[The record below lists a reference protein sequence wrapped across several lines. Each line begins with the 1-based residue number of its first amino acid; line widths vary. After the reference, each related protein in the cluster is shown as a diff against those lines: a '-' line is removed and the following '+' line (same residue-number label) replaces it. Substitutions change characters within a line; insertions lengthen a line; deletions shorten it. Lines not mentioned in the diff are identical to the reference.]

1 LKQSWART
9 FRFKV
14 MMASILLNAFGAGL
28 AFVYFTFIRTGLMP
42 GPAQLDV
49 RTQTWY
55 FVLVMIVIFS
65 AASLVSMRYPGRL
78 WKDLAAVKDERD
90 PKRVEAL
97 VGRFLNLPFATSAL
111 SLFAWL
117 AAGVLYG
124 ILQPLLLAYT
134 PEAAQWYRS
143 YQVFFGI
150 VFVGAPYTVICLYFI
165 TEWIVRTEIR
175 SIFPPGVLAT
185 VPRSF
190 RLNVLPKVLF
200 ASLLIGTVPVTMISY
215 VTLNE
220 IHEVTA
226 GTLEAQSF
234 IEKMPVVIAFLLSLA
249 VLVAVALS
257 IFVARS
263 VSEPLRELRSS
274 MNRIRKGDLDVNIPV
289 VSSDEIG
296 SMAEGFNRMVAGLRE
311 RDFIRDTFGS
321 YLSPEVVSE
330 ILSSPAGVNLG
341 GELRDVTILVADL
354 RGFTSLV
361 ANVGPEVVVKILNRF
376 LEKMVGII
384 TRYEGTID
392 EFTGDGILAFFGA
405 PRVMINATRR
415 AVQCSI
421 DMQDVMH
428 ELNEELRRDLIAGK
442 ENAEGPD
449 SVNAG
454 SPYAAQ
460 LALRM
465 GIAIN
470 KGPLIVGNIG
480 CEQRRKYGAVGTPI
494 NVAFRIE
501 KLAEEGA
508 ILISEEVYKSVAD
521 AINAASMRGVELK
534 GIDHPVTLYRVIP
547 SEKGTTV
554 FEVPITSAES

>member
-1 LKQSWART
+1 
-9 FRFKV
+9 
-14 MMASILLNAFGAGL
+14 MIASILLNAFGAGL

-42 GPAQLDV
+42 GPRQLDL

-55 FVLVMIVIFS
+55 FVFTMILIFS
-65 AASLVSMRYPGRL
+65 AATLVSMRYPGRL
-78 WKDLAAVKDERD
+78 WRDLATVKDERD
-90 PKRVEAL
+90 PKRVRAL
-97 VGRFLNLPFATSAL
+97 ISRFLNLPFATAAL

-117 AAGVLYG
+117 AAGILYG
-124 ILQPLLLAYT
+124 ILPPLLLART
-134 PEAAQWYRS
+134 PEFAQWYRS

-165 TEWIVRTEIR
+165 MEWMVRTEIR
-175 SIFPPGVLAT
+175 AIFPHGVLAT

-234 IEKMPVVIAFLLSLA
+234 IEKMPVVIAFLLSLS

-257 IFVARS
+257 AFVARS

-296 SMAEGFNRMVAGLRE
+296 SMGEGFNRMVAGLRE

-330 ILSSPAGVNLG
+330 ILSSPTGVNLG

-354 RGFTSLV
+354 RGFTSLA
-361 ANVGPEVVVKILNRF
+361 ANVAPEVVVKILNRF
-376 LEKMVGII
+376 LAKMVDII
-384 TRYEGTID
+384 NRYGGTID

-405 PRVMINATRR
+405 PRIMTDAARR

-421 DMQDVMH
+421 DMQNVMDG
-428 ELNEELRRDLIAGK
+428 LNKELRSDLIDGK
-442 ENAEGPD
+442 ERTEEPR
-449 SVNAG
+449 SVNAEN
-454 SPYAAQ
+454 PYAAQ
-460 LALRM
+460 LTLKM

-470 KGPLIVGNIG
+470 KGSLIVGNIG

-521 AINAASMRGVELK
+521 TIDAESIRGVELK

-547 SEKGTTV
+547 SEKAAAI
-554 FEVPITSAES
+554 FKVPTPSAES

>member
-1 LKQSWART
+1 
-9 FRFKV
+9 

-42 GPAQLDV
+42 GPRQLDL

-55 FVLVMIVIFS
+55 FVFTMIVIFS
-65 AASLVSMRYPGRL
+65 AATLVSMRYPGRL
-78 WKDLAAVKDERD
+78 WRDLATVKDERD
-90 PKRVEAL
+90 PKRVRAL
-97 VGRFLNLPFATSAL
+97 ISRFLNLPFATAAL

-124 ILQPLLLAYT
+124 ILPPLLLANT
-134 PEAAQWYRS
+134 PEFARWYRS

-165 TEWIVRTEIR
+165 MEWMVRTEIR
-175 SIFPPGVLAT
+175 AVFSSSVLAT

-226 GTLEAQSF
+226 GTLEAQNF
-234 IEKMPVVIAFLLSLA
+234 IEKMPLVIAFLLSLS

-257 IFVARS
+257 AFVARS

-296 SMAEGFNRMVAGLRE
+296 SMGEGFNRMVAGLRE

-341 GELRDVTILVADL
+341 GELRDVTVLVADL
-354 RGFTSLV
+354 RGFTSLE
-361 ANVGPEVVVKILNRF
+361 NTEPF
-376 LEKMVGII
+376 
-384 TRYEGTID
+384 
-392 EFTGDGILAFFGA
+392 
-405 PRVMINATRR
+405 P
-415 AVQCSI
+415 
-421 DMQDVMH
+421 
-428 ELNEELRRDLIAGK
+428 GK
-442 ENAEGPD
+442 NG
-449 SVNAG
+449 
-454 SPYAAQ
+454 
-460 LALRM
+460 
-465 GIAIN
+465 
-470 KGPLIVGNIG
+470 
-480 CEQRRKYGAVGTPI
+480 
-494 NVAFRIE
+494 
-501 KLAEEGA
+501 
-508 ILISEEVYKSVAD
+508 
-521 AINAASMRGVELK
+521 
-534 GIDHPVTLYRVIP
+534 
-547 SEKGTTV
+547 
-554 FEVPITSAES
+554 

>member
-1 LKQSWART
+1 LKQTWVRT
-9 FRFKV
+9 FRLKIMV
-14 MMASILLNAFGAGL
+14 ASILLNMFGAGL

-42 GPAQLDV
+42 GPRQLDV

-55 FVLVMIVIFS
+55 FVFVMIMIF
-65 AASLVSMRYPGRL
+65 AAAILVSTRYPGRL
-78 WKDLAAVKDERD
+78 WRDLAAVGDETEPR
-90 PKRVEAL
+90 RVKAM
-97 VGRFLNLPFATSAL
+97 VGRFLNLPFASSAL

-124 ILQPLLLAYT
+124 ILPPFLLFHT

-150 VFVGAPYTVICLYFI
+150 VFVGAPYTTICLYFI
-165 TEWIVRTEIR
+165 TEWMVRAEIR
-175 SIFPPGVLAT
+175 SVFPPAVLET
-185 VPRSF
+185 VPRSL

-200 ASLLIGTVPVTMISY
+200 ASLLIGTVPVTIISY
-215 VTLNE
+215 VTLDQ
-220 IHEVTA
+220 IHEVNA
-226 GTLEAQSF
+226 GMLDPQSF
-234 IEKMPVVIAFLLSLA
+234 IEKMPLVIAFLLSLA
-249 VLVAVALS
+249 VLAAVALS
-257 IFVARS
+257 VFVAKS

-274 MNRIRKGDLDVNIPV
+274 MDRIRKGNLDVNIPV

-321 YLSPEVVSE
+321 YLSPEIVSE

-354 RGFTSLV
+354 RDFTSLA
-361 ANVGPEVVVKILNRF
+361 ANVGPEAVVKILNRF
-376 LEKMVGII
+376 LEKMVDII
-384 TRYEGTID
+384 TRYGGTID

-405 PRVMINATRR
+405 PRLMTDAPAR

-421 DMQDVMH
+421 EMQNIMQT
-428 ELNEELRRDLIAGK
+428 LNKEVQANLIVGK
-442 ENAEGPD
+442 GKTEGGNP
-449 SVNAG
+449 VNPANSYTG
-454 SPYAAQ
+454 Q
-460 LALRM
+460 LALKM

-470 KGPLIVGNIG
+470 TGALIVGNIG

-501 KLAEEGA
+501 KLAGEGA

-521 AINAASMRGVELK
+521 AITAQPMLGIELK
-534 GIDHPVTLYRVIP
+534 GIDHPVTLYGVIP
-547 SEKGTTV
+547 SEKATTILRDP
-554 FEVPITSAES
+554 ESSAES

>member
-1 LKQSWART
+1 LEQSWIRT
-9 FRFKV
+9 FRLKI
-14 MMASILLNAFGAGL
+14 MMASILLNLFGAGL

-42 GPAQLDV
+42 GPRPLDV

-55 FVLVMIVIFS
+55 FVFVMVVIFS
-65 AASLVSMRYPGRL
+65 AAILVSSRYPGRL
-78 WKDLAAVKDERD
+78 WRDLAAVGHETEPR
-90 PKRVEAL
+90 RIRAL
-97 VGRFLNLPFATSAL
+97 VGRFLNLPFASSAL

-124 ILQPLLLAYT
+124 ILPPFLLFHS
-134 PEAAQWYRS
+134 PEAAQLYRP

-165 TEWIVRTEIR
+165 TEWLVRVEIR
-175 SIFPPGVLAT
+175 SVFPPAVLAT

-200 ASLLIGTVPVTMISY
+200 ASLLIGTLPVTIISY
-215 VTLNE
+215 VTLDQ

-226 GTLEAQSF
+226 GMLDPQSF
-234 IEKMPVVIAFLLSLA
+234 IEKMPAVIAFLLSLA

-257 IFVARS
+257 VFVARS

-274 MNRIRKGDLDVNIPV
+274 MDGIRKGNLDVNIPV

-321 YLSPEVVSE
+321 YVSPEIVSE

-354 RGFTSLV
+354 RGFTSLT
-361 ANVGPEVVVKILNRF
+361 ANVGPEAVVKILNHF
-376 LEKMVGII
+376 LEKMVDII
-384 TRYEGTID
+384 TRYGGTID

-405 PRVMINATRR
+405 PRLMTDATRR

-421 DMQDVMH
+421 EMQNVMH
-428 ELNEELRRDLIAGK
+428 TLNQEVQSDLIAGK
-442 ENAEGPD
+442 EKTEGRDP
-449 SVNAG
+449 VNPGG
-454 SPYAAQ
+454 SFVGQ
-460 LALRM
+460 FTLRM

-470 KGPLIVGNIG
+470 KGQLIVGNIG

-501 KLAEEGA
+501 KLAGEGA

-521 AINAASMRGVELK
+521 SITAQPMPGIELK
-534 GIDHPVTLYRVIP
+534 GIDHPVTLYRV
-547 SEKGTTV
+547 
-554 FEVPITSAES
+554 AL

>member
-1 LKQSWART
+1 M
-9 FRFKV
+9 V
-14 MMASILLNAFGAGL
+14 ASILLNLFGAGL

-42 GPAQLDV
+42 GPQQLDV

-55 FVLVMIVIFS
+55 FVFVMIVIFS
-65 AASLVSMRYPGRL
+65 AATLVSTRYPGRL
-78 WKDLAAVKDERD
+78 WRDLATVGDETEPRRVK
-90 PKRVEAL
+90 AL
-97 VGRFLNLPFATSAL
+97 VGRFLNLPFASSAL

-124 ILQPLLLAYT
+124 ILLPLLLFHT

-143 YQVFFGI
+143 YQVFIGI

-165 TEWIVRTEIR
+165 TEWMVRAEIR
-175 SIFPPGVLAT
+175 SVFPPAVLAS

-200 ASLLIGTVPVTMISY
+200 ASLLIGTLPVTIISY
-215 VTLNE
+215 VTLDQ

-226 GTLEAQSF
+226 GMLDPQSF
-234 IEKMPVVIAFLLSLA
+234 IEKMPLVIAFLLSLA
-249 VLVAVALS
+249 VLMAVALS
-257 IFVARS
+257 VFVARS

-274 MNRIRKGDLDVNIPV
+274 MDRIRKGNLDVNIPV

-296 SMAEGFNRMVAGLRE
+296 TMAEGFNRMVAGLRE

-321 YLSPEVVSE
+321 YLSPEIVSE

-354 RGFTSLV
+354 RDFTSLA
-361 ANVGPEVVVKILNRF
+361 ANVGPEAVVKILNRF
-376 LEKMVGII
+376 LEKMVDII
-384 TRYEGTID
+384 TRYGGTID

-405 PRVMINATRR
+405 PRLMTDAPAR

-421 DMQDVMH
+421 EMQNVMQT
-428 ELNEELRRDLIAGK
+428 LNQEVQGDLIVDKEKTEGGNPVNPANSYAG
-442 ENAEGPD
+442 
-449 SVNAG
+449 
-454 SPYAAQ
+454 Q
-460 LALRM
+460 LTLRM

-501 KLAEEGA
+501 KLAGEGA

-521 AINAASMRGVELK
+521 VITAQPMPGVELK
-534 GIDHPVTLYRVIP
+534 GIDHPVTLYRVIA
-547 SEKGTTV
+547 SEKATTI
-554 FEVPITSAES
+554 FQVPLNPAKS

>member
-1 LKQSWART
+1 
-9 FRFKV
+9 
-14 MMASILLNAFGAGL
+14 
-28 AFVYFTFIRTGLMP
+28 MP
-42 GPAQLDV
+42 GPQQLDV

-55 FVLVMIVIFS
+55 FVFVMIVIFS
-65 AASLVSMRYPGRL
+65 AATLVSMRYPGRL
-78 WKDLAAVKDERD
+78 WRDLATVKDERD
-90 PKRVEAL
+90 PKHIEAL
-97 VGRFLNLPFATSAL
+97 VGRFLNLPFASSAL

-124 ILQPLLLAYT
+124 ILPPLLLFRT

-150 VFVGAPYTVICLYFI
+150 VFVGAPFTVICLYFI
-165 TEWIVRTEIR
+165 TEWMVRATVR
-175 SIFPPGVLAT
+175 SVFPPAVLAT
-185 VPRSF
+185 VPHSF
-190 RLNVLPKVLF
+190 HLNVLPKVLL
-200 ASLLIGTVPVTMISY
+200 ASLLIGTVPVTIISY
-215 VTLNE
+215 VTLDQ
-220 IHEVTA
+220 IHEVNA
-226 GTLEAQSF
+226 GMLDPQSF
-234 IEKMPVVIAFLLSLA
+234 IEKMPLVIAFLLSLA
-249 VLVAVALS
+249 VLAAVALS
-257 IFVARS
+257 VFVAKS

-274 MNRIRKGDLDVNIPV
+274 MDRIRNGDLDVNIPV

-296 SMAEGFNRMVAGLRE
+296 NMAEGFNRMVAGLRE

-354 RGFTSLV
+354 RGFTSLA
-361 ANVGPEVVVKILNRF
+361 ANVGPEAVVNILNRF
-376 LEKMVGII
+376 LEKMVDII
-384 TRYEGTID
+384 TRYGGTID

-405 PRVMINATRR
+405 PRLMTDAPTR

-421 DMQDVMH
+421 EMQNVMH
-428 ELNEELRRDLIAGK
+428 TLNEELQSDLIAGK
-442 ENAEGPD
+442 EKPEDRNP
-449 SVNAG
+449 VNAG
-454 SPYAAQ
+454 NSFAGQ
-460 LALRM
+460 LTLRM

-470 KGPLIVGNIG
+470 KGQLIVGNIG

-501 KLAEEGA
+501 KLAGEGA

-521 AINAASMRGVELK
+521 VITVQPMPGTELK

-547 SEKGTTV
+547 SEMAATILRDP
-554 FEVPITSAES
+554 ESSAES

>member
-1 LKQSWART
+1 LKQSWVRT
-9 FRFKV
+9 FRLKI

-42 GPAQLDV
+42 GPRQLDL

-55 FVLVMIVIFS
+55 FVFTMIVIFS
-65 AASLVSMRYPGRL
+65 AATLVSMRYPGRL
-78 WKDLAAVKDERD
+78 WRDLATVKDERD
-90 PKRVEAL
+90 PKRVRAL
-97 VGRFLNLPFATSAL
+97 ISRFLNLPFATAAL

-124 ILQPLLLAYT
+124 ILPPLLLANT
-134 PEAAQWYRS
+134 PEFARWYRS

-165 TEWIVRTEIR
+165 MEWMVRTEIR
-175 SIFPPGVLAT
+175 AVFSSSVLAT

-226 GTLEAQSF
+226 GTLEAQNF
-234 IEKMPVVIAFLLSLA
+234 IEKMPLVIAFLLSLS

-257 IFVARS
+257 AFVARS

-296 SMAEGFNRMVAGLRE
+296 SMGEGFNRMVAGLRE

-341 GELRDVTILVADL
+341 GELRDVTVLVADL
-354 RGFTSLV
+354 RGFTSLA
-361 ANVGPEVVVKILNRF
+361 ANVEPEVVVKILNRF
-376 LEKMVGII
+376 LEKMVDII
-384 TRYEGTID
+384 TRYSGTID

-405 PRVMINATRR
+405 PRVMNDAARR

-421 DMQDVMH
+421 DMQNVMH
-428 ELNEELRRDLIAGK
+428 RLNEELRIDLAEGK
-442 ENAEGPD
+442 ENTEDAD
-449 SVNAG
+449 HVNAETH
-454 SPYAAQ
+454 YAAH
-460 LALRM
+460 LALKM

-501 KLAEEGA
+501 KLAKEGS
-508 ILISEEVYKSVAD
+508 ILISEEVYKSVSDTISAQPMPD
-521 AINAASMRGVELK
+521 VELK
-534 GIDHPVTLYRVIP
+534 GIDHPVTLYRVMH
-547 SEKGTTV
+547 SEKAFTM
-554 FEVPITSAES
+554 P

>member
-1 LKQSWART
+1 MKQTWVRT
-9 FRFKV
+9 FRLKIMV
-14 MMASILLNAFGAGL
+14 ASILLNMFGAGL

-42 GPAQLDV
+42 GPRQLDV

-55 FVLVMIVIFS
+55 FVSVMIVIFS
-65 AASLVSMRYPGRL
+65 AAILVSTRYPGRL
-78 WKDLAAVKDERD
+78 WRDLAAVGDETEPR
-90 PKRVEAL
+90 RVKA
-97 VGRFLNLPFATSAL
+97 VVDKFLNLPFASSAL

-124 ILQPLLLAYT
+124 ILPPFLLFHTA
-134 PEAAQWYRS
+134 EAAQWYRS

-165 TEWIVRTEIR
+165 TEWMVRVEIL
-175 SIFPPGVLAT
+175 SVVPPGVLT
-185 VPRSF
+185 SVPRSF

-200 ASLLIGTVPVTMISY
+200 ASLLIGTLPVTIISY
-215 VTLNE
+215 VTLDQ

-226 GTLEAQSF
+226 GMLDPQSF
-234 IEKMPVVIAFLLSLA
+234 IEKMPLVIAFLLSLA
-249 VLVAVALS
+249 VLMAVALS
-257 IFVARS
+257 VFVARS

-274 MNRIRKGDLDVNIPV
+274 MNRIRKGNLDVIIPV

-296 SMAEGFNRMVAGLRE
+296 GMAEGFNRMVAGLRE
-311 RDFIRDTFGS
+311 RDFIKDTFGS

-354 RGFTSLV
+354 RGFTALV
-361 ANVGPEVVVKILNRF
+361 ASVGPEVVVKILNRF
-376 LEKMVGII
+376 LEKMVDII
-384 TRYEGTID
+384 IRYEGTVD

-405 PRVMINATRR
+405 PRVMIDAPAR

-421 DMQDVMH
+421 DMQKVMH
-428 ELNEELRRDLIAGK
+428 RLNEELQSDLTAGQ
-442 ENAEGPD
+442 EETQGPNP
-449 SVNAG
+449 VNGGHSHAG
-454 SPYAAQ
+454 Q

-501 KLAEEGA
+501 RLAEEGA

-521 AINAASMRGVELK
+521 EIAAEPMPGVELK
-534 GIDHPVTLYRVIP
+534 GIDRPVTLYRVIHP
-547 SEKGTTV
+547 EKATTI
-554 FEVPITSAES
+554 FQAPEASAES

>member
-1 LKQSWART
+1 
-9 FRFKV
+9 
-14 MMASILLNAFGAGL
+14 MIASILLNAFGAGL

-42 GPAQLDV
+42 GPRQLDL

-55 FVLVMIVIFS
+55 FVFTMIVIFS
-65 AASLVSMRYPGRL
+65 AATLVSMRYPGRL
-78 WKDLAAVKDERD
+78 WRDLATVKDERD

-97 VGRFLNLPFATSAL
+97 VSRFLNLPFATAAL

-124 ILQPLLLAYT
+124 ILPPLLLANT
-134 PEAAQWYRS
+134 PEFARWYRS

-165 TEWIVRTEIR
+165 MEWMVRTEIR
-175 SIFPPGVLAT
+175 SIFPSGVLAT

-234 IEKMPVVIAFLLSLA
+234 IDKMPVVIAFLLSLS

-257 IFVARS
+257 VFVARS

-296 SMAEGFNRMVAGLRE
+296 SMGEGFNRMAAGLRE

-341 GELRDVTILVADL
+341 GELRDVTVLVADL
-354 RGFTSLV
+354 RGFTSLA
-361 ANVGPEVVVKILNRF
+361 ANVEPEVVVKILNRF
-376 LEKMVGII
+376 LEKMVDII
-384 TRYEGTID
+384 TRYSGTID

-405 PRVMINATRR
+405 PRVMADAARR

-421 DMQDVMH
+421 DMQNVMRR
-428 ELNEELRRDLIAGK
+428 LNEELRIDL
-442 ENAEGPD
+442 AEGRED
-449 SVNAG
+449 TEDHDCVNTEN
-454 SPYAAQ
+454 PYAAQ
-460 LALRM
+460 LALKM

-508 ILISEEVYKSVAD
+508 ILISEEVYKSVVDTITAEP
-521 AINAASMRGVELK
+521 MPEVELK
-534 GIDHPVTLYRVIP
+534 GIDHPVTLYRIMH
-547 SEKGTTV
+547 SEKTTTI
-554 FEVPITSAES
+554 FQVPITSAES

>member
-1 LKQSWART
+1 
-9 FRFKV
+9 
-14 MMASILLNAFGAGL
+14 
-28 AFVYFTFIRTGLMP
+28 MP
-42 GPAQLDV
+42 GPAQVDV

-55 FVLVMIVIFS
+55 FVFVMIVIFS
-65 AASLVSMRYPGRL
+65 AAILVSTKYPGRL
-78 WKDLAAVKDERD
+78 WRDLAAVKGETE
-90 PKRVEAL
+90 PKRIRAL
-97 VGRFLNLPFATSAL
+97 VGRFLNLPFASSAL

-124 ILQPLLLAYT
+124 ILPPFLLFHT

-165 TEWIVRTEIR
+165 TEWMVRAEIR
-175 SIFPPGVLAT
+175 SVFPPAVLAS

-200 ASLLIGTVPVTMISY
+200 ASLLIGTLPVTIISY
-215 VTLNE
+215 VTLDQ

-226 GTLEAQSF
+226 GTLDPQSF

-249 VLVAVALS
+249 VLMAVSLS
-257 IFVARS
+257 VFVARS

-274 MNRIRKGDLDVNIPV
+274 MNRIREGDLDVNIPV

-296 SMAEGFNRMVAGLRE
+296 GMAEGFNRMVAGLRE

-354 RGFTSLV
+354 RGFTSL
-361 ANVGPEVVVKILNRF
+361 AARVGPEVVVKILNRF
-376 LEKMVGII
+376 LEKMVDII
-384 TRYEGTID
+384 VRYGGTID

-405 PRVMINATRR
+405 PKVMTDAARR

-421 DMQDVMH
+421 EMQNVMH
-428 ELNEELRRDLIAGK
+428 SLNEELQSDLIAGSDK
-442 ENAEGPD
+442 TEDRNP
-449 SVNAG
+449 VNPGNSYAG
-454 SPYAAQ
+454 E
-460 LALRM
+460 LALKM

-508 ILISEEVYKSVAD
+508 ILISEEVYKSVKDSITAD
-521 AINAASMRGVELK
+521 PIPGVEFK
-534 GIDHPVTLYRVIP
+534 GIEQAVTLYRVIP
-547 SEKGTTV
+547 SEKATK
-554 FEVPITSAES
+554 IS

>member
-1 LKQSWART
+1 
-9 FRFKV
+9 
-14 MMASILLNAFGAGL
+14 MMASILLNVFGAGL

-42 GPAQLDV
+42 GPQQLDV

-55 FVLVMIVIFS
+55 FVFVMIVIFS
-65 AASLVSMRYPGRL
+65 AATLVSMRYPGRL
-78 WKDLAAVKDERD
+78 WRDLATVKDERD
-90 PKRVEAL
+90 PKHIEAL
-97 VGRFLNLPFATSAL
+97 VGRFLNLPFASSAL

-124 ILQPLLLAYT
+124 ILPPLLLFHT

-150 VFVGAPYTVICLYFI
+150 VFVGAPFTVICLYFI
-165 TEWIVRTEIR
+165 TEWMVRATVR
-175 SIFPPGVLAT
+175 SVFPPAVLAT
-185 VPRSF
+185 VPHSF
-190 RLNVLPKVLF
+190 RLNVLPKVLL
-200 ASLLIGTVPVTMISY
+200 ASLLIGTVPVTIISY
-215 VTLNE
+215 VTLDQ

-226 GTLEAQSF
+226 GMLDPQSF
-234 IEKMPVVIAFLLSLA
+234 IEKMPLVIAFLLSLA

-257 IFVARS
+257 VFVAKS

-274 MNRIRKGDLDVNIPV
+274 MDRIRNGDLDVNIPV

-296 SMAEGFNRMVAGLRE
+296 NMAEGFNRMVAGLRE

-321 YLSPEVVSE
+321 YLSPEIVSE

-354 RGFTSLV
+354 RGFTSLA
-361 ANVGPEVVVKILNRF
+361 ANVGPEAVVNILNRF
-376 LEKMVGII
+376 LEKMVDII
-384 TRYEGTID
+384 TRYGGTID

-405 PRVMINATRR
+405 PRLMTDAPTR

-421 DMQDVMH
+421 EMQNVMH
-428 ELNEELRRDLIAGK
+428 TLNQELQSDLIAGK
-442 ENAEGPD
+442 EKPEDRNP
-449 SVNAG
+449 VNAG
-454 SPYAAQ
+454 NPFAGQ
-460 LALRM
+460 LTLRM

-470 KGPLIVGNIG
+470 KGQLIVGNIG

-501 KLAEEGA
+501 KLAGEGA

-521 AINAASMRGVELK
+521 VITVQPMPGTELK

-547 SEKGTTV
+547 SEMAATILRDP
-554 FEVPITSAES
+554 ESSAES

>member
-1 LKQSWART
+1 
-9 FRFKV
+9 

-42 GPAQLDV
+42 GPRQLDL

-55 FVLVMIVIFS
+55 FVFTMIVIFS
-65 AASLVSMRYPGRL
+65 AATLVSMRYPGRL
-78 WKDLAAVKDERD
+78 WRDLATVKDERD
-90 PKRVEAL
+90 PKRVRAL
-97 VGRFLNLPFATSAL
+97 ISRFLNLPFATAAL

-124 ILQPLLLAYT
+124 ILPPLLLANT
-134 PEAAQWYRS
+134 PEFARWYRS

-165 TEWIVRTEIR
+165 MEWMVRTEIR
-175 SIFPPGVLAT
+175 AVFSSSVLAT

-226 GTLEAQSF
+226 GTLEAQNF
-234 IEKMPVVIAFLLSLA
+234 IEKMPLVIAFLLSLS

-257 IFVARS
+257 AFVARS

-296 SMAEGFNRMVAGLRE
+296 SMGEGFNRMVAGLRE

-341 GELRDVTILVADL
+341 GELRDVTVLVADL
-354 RGFTSLV
+354 RGFTSLA
-361 ANVGPEVVVKILNRF
+361 ANVEPEVVVKILNRF
-376 LEKMVGII
+376 LEKMVDII
-384 TRYEGTID
+384 TRYSGTID

-405 PRVMINATRR
+405 PRVMNDAARR

-421 DMQDVMH
+421 DMQNVMH
-428 ELNEELRRDLIAGK
+428 RLNEELRIDLAEGK
-442 ENAEGPD
+442 ENIEDAD
-449 SVNAG
+449 HVNAETH
-454 SPYAAQ
+454 YAAH
-460 LALRM
+460 LALKM

-501 KLAEEGA
+501 KLAKEGS
-508 ILISEEVYKSVAD
+508 ILISEEVYKSVSDTISAQPMPD
-521 AINAASMRGVELK
+521 VELK
-534 GIDHPVTLYRVIP
+534 GIDHPVTLYRVMH
-547 SEKGTTV
+547 SEKAFTM
-554 FEVPITSAES
+554 P